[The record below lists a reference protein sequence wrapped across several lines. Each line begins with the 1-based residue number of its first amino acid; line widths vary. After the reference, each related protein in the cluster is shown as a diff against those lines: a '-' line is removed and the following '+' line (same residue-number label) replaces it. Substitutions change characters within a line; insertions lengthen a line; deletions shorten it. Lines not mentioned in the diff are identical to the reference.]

1 MSSID
6 NDAYT
11 LANEGSNVY
20 YFKQIEEALFSM
32 QQRVK
37 KTIDQGLPPDEFK
50 QVQLLEHVLNTAAE
64 ITAVLQK

>member
-11 LANEGSNVY
+11 LANEDSNVY

-50 QVQLLEHVLNTAAE
+50 QVQLLEHALNTAAE

>member
-50 QVQLLEHVLNTAAE
+50 QVQLLEHALNTAAE

>member
-11 LANEGSNVY
+11 LANEDSNVY

-50 QVQLLEHVLNTAAE
+50 QVQLLEHALNTAAK